1 MRPSTECNNAVLS
14 EVTKSLVIRA
24 QWSIRSM
31 ASVGGVSK
39 NHVQTLRSGDNIK
52 NHGSREPN
60 FWDVV
65 GLYLHAPKNADS
77 LL

>member
-1 MRPSTECNNAVLS
+1 
-14 EVTKSLVIRA
+14 
-24 QWSIRSM
+24 M